1 MNLKFNN
8 LLKTPALA
16 LLTMSFLTTAVANAA
31 IVRTLD
37 ESKSIEI
44 SISKQNLTR
53 ITVKDDRVANVFG
66 ITGEYVLEADE
77 ELGQVFI
84 RPIAPGGS
92 PFMVGGGT
100 SKPIHLTLTTEKGH
114 TQDLRLIPKDQAP
127 EALILEENK
136 QETFFSQGSMTRMF
150 AAQVSATRASIARDE
165 IEGLLQACQEM
176 RIPLGYKVAPLDLKD
191 TSVTFKDPH
200 LLIREIHGE
209 KLRALTYEVKNLSTL
224 PLILSEDKF
233 TQIPHA
239 KKSDIIAVWIA
250 KKTINPG
257 EITYVHVIA
266 KL

>member
-84 RPIAPGGS
+84 RPIALGGS

-114 TQDLRLIPKDQAP
+114 TQDLRLTPKDQAP

-136 QETFFSQGSMTRMF
+136 QETFLSQGSMTRMS
-150 AAQVSATRASIARDE
+150 AAQVSATRVSIARDE

-176 RIPLGYKVAPLDLKD
+176 RIPLRYKVAPLDLK
-191 TSVTFKDPH
+191 TFKGPH
-200 LLIREIHGE
+200 LLIREIRGE

-224 PLILSEDKF
+224 PLILSEDTF

-257 EITYVHVIA
+257 ESTYVHVIA

>member
-16 LLTMSFLTTAVANAA
+16 LLTLSFLETSANTA
-31 IVRTLD
+31 ILRTLD
-37 ESKSIEI
+37 DSKSIEI
-44 SISKQNLTR
+44 SISKENLTR

-84 RPIAPGGS
+84 RPIGHE
-92 PFMVGGGT
+92 T
-100 SKPIHLTLTTEKGH
+100 NKPIHLTLITEKGH

-136 QETFFSQGSMTRMF
+136 QETLFSQGSMTRMST
-150 AAQVSATRASIARDE
+150 AQVSATRVSIARDE

-200 LLIREIHGE
+200 LLIREIRGE
-209 KLRALTYEVKNLSTL
+209 KLRALTYEVINLSTL
-224 PLILSEDKF
+224 PLILSEDTF

-257 EITYVHVIA
+257 ESTYVHVIA

>member
-16 LLTMSFLTTAVANAA
+16 LLTLSFLETSANAA
-31 IVRTLD
+31 ILRTLD
-37 ESKSIEI
+37 DSKSIEI
-44 SISKQNLTR
+44 SISKQSLTR

-84 RPIAPGGS
+84 RPIGHE
-92 PFMVGGGT
+92 T
-100 SKPIHLTLTTEKGH
+100 NKPIHLTLTTEKGH

-136 QETFFSQGSMTRMF
+136 QETFLSQGSTAHAS
-150 AAQVSATRASIARDE
+150 AAQVSATRVSIARDE

-176 RIPLGYKVAPLDLKD
+176 RIPLGYKVAPLDLK
-191 TSVTFKDPH
+191 TFKGPH
-200 LLIREIHGE
+200 LLVREIRGE
-209 KLRALTYEVKNLSTL
+209 KLRALTYEVKNLSKL

-257 EITYVHVIA
+257 ESAYVHVIA

>member
-8 LLKTPALA
+8 LLKTPALT
-16 LLTMSFLTTAVANAA
+16 LLTLSFLETSANAA
-31 IVRTLD
+31 ILRTLD
-37 ESKSIEI
+37 ESKSIELF
-44 SISKQNLTR
+44 ISKQNLTR

-84 RPIAPGGS
+84 RPIGHE
-92 PFMVGGGT
+92 T
-100 SKPIHLTLTTEKGH
+100 NKPIHLTLTTERGH

-127 EALILEENK
+127 EALILEGGQ
-136 QETFFSQGSMTRMF
+136 QETLLSQGSMTHVS
-150 AAQVSATRASIARDE
+150 AAQVSATRVSIARDE

-176 RIPLGYKVAPLDLKD
+176 RIPLGYKVAPLDLK
-191 TSVTFKDPH
+191 TFNGPH

-224 PLILSEDKF
+224 PLILSEDTF

-257 EITYVHVIA
+257 ERTYVHVIA

>member
-16 LLTMSFLTTAVANAA
+16 LLTLSFLETSANTA
-31 IVRTLD
+31 ILRTLD
-37 ESKSIEI
+37 DSKSIEI
-44 SISKQNLTR
+44 SISKENLTR

-84 RPIAPGGS
+84 RPIGPGG
-92 PFMVGGGT
+92 T
-100 SKPIHLTLTTEKGH
+100 NKPIHLTLTTEKGH

-127 EALILEENK
+127 TALILEERQ
-136 QETFFSQGSMTRMF
+136 QETLLSQGSMAHVS
-150 AAQVSATRASIARDE
+150 AAQVSATRVSIARDE

-200 LLIREIHGE
+200 LLIREIRGE

-257 EITYVHVIA
+257 ESTYVHVIA

>member
-1 MNLKFNN
+1 MNLKFDN
-8 LLKTPALA
+8 LLKTTALA
-16 LLTMSFLTTAVANAA
+16 LLTLSFLERSANAA
-31 IVRTLD
+31 ILRTLD

-44 SISKQNLTR
+44 SISKENLTR
-53 ITVKDDRVANVFG
+53 ITVKDDRVANIFG

-84 RPIAPGGS
+84 RPIGL
-92 PFMVGGGT
+92 GGT

-127 EALILEENK
+127 EALILEEGQ
-136 QETFFSQGSMTRMF
+136 QEILLSQGSVTCMS
-150 AAQVSATRASIARDE
+150 AAQVPVTQVPVTRVSIARDE
-165 IEGLLQACQEM
+165 IESLLQACQEM

-191 TSVTFKDPH
+191 TSVTFKSPH
-200 LLIREIHGE
+200 LLIREIRGE
-209 KLRALTYEVKNLSTL
+209 KLRALTYEVKNLSKRAF
-224 PLILSEDKF
+224 ILSEDTF

-239 KKSDIIAVWIA
+239 KRSDIIAVWMT

-257 EITYVHVIA
+257 ERTHVHVIA

>member
-16 LLTMSFLTTAVANAA
+16 LLTLSFLETSANAA
-31 IVRTLD
+31 ILRTLD
-37 ESKSIEI
+37 DSKSIEI
-44 SISKQNLTR
+44 SISKENLTR

-84 RPIAPGGS
+84 RPIGHE
-92 PFMVGGGT
+92 T
-100 SKPIHLTLTTEKGH
+100 NKPIHLTLTTEKGH
-114 TQDLRLIPKDQAP
+114 TQDLRLVPKDQAP
-127 EALILEENK
+127 TALILEEGQ
-136 QETFFSQGSMTRMF
+136 QETFLSQGSMTHVS
-150 AAQVSATRASIARDE
+150 AAQVSTTRVSIARDE
-165 IEGLLQACQEM
+165 IEGLLQACQEG

-200 LLIREIHGE
+200 LLIREIRGE

-257 EITYVHVIA
+257 ESTYVHVIA

>member
-1 MNLKFNN
+1 MNLK
-8 LLKTPALA
+8 KTAF

-66 ITGEYVLEADE
+66 IMGEYVLEADE

-114 TQDLRLIPKDQAP
+114 TQDLRLVPKDQAP

-136 QETFFSQGSMTRMF
+136 QKTFHSQGSMTHVS
-150 AAQVSATRASIARDE
+150 AVQVSATRVSIARDE

-176 RIPLGYKVAPLDLKD
+176 RIPLGYKVAPLDLK
-191 TSVTFKDPH
+191 TFNGPH
-200 LLIREIHGE
+200 LLIREIRGE

-224 PLILSEDKF
+224 PLILSEDTF

-257 EITYVHVIA
+257 ESTYVHVIA

>member
-1 MNLKFNN
+1 MNLKFDD

-16 LLTMSFLTTAVANAA
+16 LLTLSFLETSANAA

-84 RPIAPGGS
+84 RPIGHE
-92 PFMVGGGT
+92 T
-100 SKPIHLTLTTEKGH
+100 NKPIHLTLTTEKGH

-136 QETFFSQGSMTRMF
+136 QETLLSQGSMIRMST
-150 AAQVSATRASIARDE
+150 AHVPTIRVPTAQVLIARDE

-176 RIPLGYKVAPLDLKD
+176 RIPLGYKVAPLDLK
-191 TSVTFKDPH
+191 TFNGPH
-200 LLIREIHGE
+200 LLIREIRGE
-209 KLRALTYEVKNLSTL
+209 KLRALTYEVKNLSKL
-224 PLILSEDKF
+224 PLILSEDTF

-257 EITYVHVIA
+257 ERTYVHVSA

>member
-1 MNLKFNN
+1 MNLK
-8 LLKTPALA
+8 KTAF

-66 ITGEYVLEADE
+66 IMGEYVLEADE

-136 QETFFSQGSMTRMF
+136 QKTFHSQGSMTHVS
-150 AAQVSATRASIARDE
+150 AVQVSATRVSIARDE

-176 RIPLGYKVAPLDLKD
+176 RIPLGYKVAPLDLK
-191 TSVTFKDPH
+191 TFNGAH
-200 LLIREIHGE
+200 LLIREIRGE

-224 PLILSEDKF
+224 PLILSEDTF

-257 EITYVHVIA
+257 ESTYVHVIA

>member
-16 LLTMSFLTTAVANAA
+16 LLTLSFLETSANAA
-31 IVRTLD
+31 ILRTLD
-37 ESKSIEI
+37 DSKSIEI
-44 SISKQNLTR
+44 SISKENLTR
-53 ITVKDDRVANVFG
+53 ITVKDDRVTNVFG

-84 RPIAPGGS
+84 RPIGHEIN
-92 PFMVGGGT
+92 
-100 SKPIHLTLTTEKGH
+100 KPIHLTLTTEKGH

-127 EALILEENK
+127 TALILEEGQ
-136 QETFFSQGSMTRMF
+136 QETLLSQGST
-150 AAQVSATRASIARDE
+150 AQVSATRVSIARDE

-176 RIPLGYKVAPLDLKD
+176 RIPVGYKVAPLDLKPLKGP
-191 TSVTFKDPH
+191 FKGPH

-224 PLILSEDKF
+224 PLILSEDTF

-257 EITYVHVIA
+257 ESTYVHVIA

>member
-1 MNLKFNN
+1 MNLNFDN
-8 LLKTPALA
+8 LLKTSPLA
-16 LLTMSFLTTAVANAA
+16 LLTLSFLETSANAA
-31 IVRTLD
+31 ILRTLD

-44 SISKQNLTR
+44 SISKENLTR

-84 RPIAPGGS
+84 RP
-92 PFMVGGGT
+92 VGHET

-114 TQDLRLIPKDQAP
+114 TQDLRLIPKDQTP
-127 EALILEENK
+127 EALILEESK
-136 QETFFSQGSMTRMF
+136 QETLLSQGSVTCMSTT
-150 AAQVSATRASIARDE
+150 QVSIARDE

-191 TSVTFKDPH
+191 TSVTLKSPH
-200 LLIREIHGE
+200 LLIREIRGE
-209 KLRALTYEVKNLSTL
+209 KLRALTYEIKNLSKRA
-224 PLILSEDKF
+224 LILSEDTF

-239 KKSDIIAVWIA
+239 KRSDIIAVWMT

-257 EITYVHVIA
+257 ERTHVYVIT